1 MRIVSVRVLLGFLMV
16 CFLGGC
22 GKTGQKAPVD
32 DKKPVKIEKT
42 EPAPATGWNDP
53 DTYTV
58 KAKGANLEAAQGQ
71 ARHRILKD
79 IVNVRVLGG
88 SRYTD
93 ITKIS
98 DEFDRPLKGGRVLQ
112 KNNIDGGIE
121 IYFQI
126 RDKGLKAKFE
136 RK

>member
-1 MRIVSVRVLLGFLMV
+1 MRIVSVSVLLGFLMV
-16 CFLGGC
+16 CFFGGC
-22 GKTGQKAPVD
+22 GRSGQKVPVD
-32 DKKPVKIEKT
+32 DKKPVKIEKVEAT
-42 EPAPATGWNDP
+42 PATGWNDP

-58 KAKGANLEAAQGQ
+58 KAKGVNLEAAQSQ

-79 IVNVRVLGG
+79 IVNARVLGG

-98 DEFDRPLKGGRVLQ
+98 GEFDRPLKGGRVLKQ
-112 KNNIDGGIE
+112 KSVEGGIE

-126 RDKGLKAKFE
+126 RDKGLKRKFE
-136 RK
+136 RQ

>member
-1 MRIVSVRVLLGFLMV
+1 MRIVSVPVLLGFLMV
-16 CFLGGC
+16 CLLGGC
-22 GKTGQKAPVD
+22 GKTGQKVPVN
-32 DKKPVKIEKT
+32 DKKPVKIEK
-42 EPAPATGWNDP
+42 PQPGPVIGWNDP

-58 KAKGANLEAAQGQ
+58 RAKGANLELAKGQ

-93 ITKIS
+93 ITKIA
-98 DEFDRPLKGGRVLQ
+98 DEFDRPLKNGKVLK
-112 KNNIDGGIE
+112 KNNVEGGIE

-126 RDKGLKAKFE
+126 RDKGLKAKFY
-136 RK
+136 RR